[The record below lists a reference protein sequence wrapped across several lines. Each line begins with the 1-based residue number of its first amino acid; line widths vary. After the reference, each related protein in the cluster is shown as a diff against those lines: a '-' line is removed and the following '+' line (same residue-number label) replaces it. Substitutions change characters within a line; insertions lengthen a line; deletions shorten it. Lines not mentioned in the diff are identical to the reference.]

1 MIFPVRCFTC
11 GAVIS
16 DKWLK
21 YTELVDDERSK
32 NGNKTKDI
40 ELLDIDALTSNDNK
54 ETAEHVALKKL
65 NVTRVCCRRHFLC
78 NVDLIDII

>member
-16 DKWLK
+16 DKWIK

-32 NGNKTKDI
+32 NEKKTKDI
-40 ELLDIDALTSNDNK
+40 ELLDIDALTAKTNK
-54 ETAEHVALKKL
+54 ETAEHTALAKL
-65 NVTRVCCRRHFLC
+65 EVKRVCCRRHFLC
-78 NVDLIDII
+78 NVDLVDLI